1 MDNPGMGS
9 GNQNSI
15 RDAAALKAFKNN
27 ENLDELTEEQTD
39 TNKEKEEPKAEDFK
53 PFKDPEKLKE
63 LKKENPDPTED
74 K

>member
-1 MDNPGMGS
+1 MDNPGMES

-27 ENLDELTEEQTD
+27 ENLDGLTEEQAD

-63 LKKENPDPTED
+63 LKEENPDPTED

>member
-1 MDNPGMGS
+1 MES
-9 GNQNSI
+9 GNQYST
-15 RDAAALKAFKNN
+15 RDAAAFKALK
-27 ENLDELTEEQTD
+27 DEEKLHDLTEEETD

-63 LKKENPDPTED
+63 LKEENPNPTED